1 MYPILFALGSFSF
14 RTSYLFILLGAFFGI
29 LVGLK
34 ETKRVGFPMGTF
46 RLYWIIILPLALLFS
61 LSDKFIFNNSFF
73 YSFQN
78 LEILLSFGL
87 VSSFGVI
94 WRMLLLGYLIAKWKR
109 ENSALLLDLISLTIP
124 LSLGIYRIGCLLNGC
139 CYGLETDSFWG
150 IFLPGHS
157 GIWAN
162 RYPTQIWLL
171 LFNFMLFGWLWSRR
185 KSKSFDGHLTLSYL
199 ILFSLGRLLIDAFR
213 ELPDVLSVFNLPQI
227 MAITTLLIALY
238 IYLEINLSKR
248 SKIV

>member
-1 MYPILFALGSFSF
+1 MYPILFTIDGFSF
-14 RTSYLFILLGAFFGI
+14 RTSYLFILLGTFFGI
-29 LVGLK
+29 WVGLK
-34 ETKRVGFPMGTF
+34 EAQRVGFPVRVF

-61 LSDKFIFNNSFF
+61 LSDRMIFDNSFF
-73 YSFQN
+73 YTFQN

-94 WRMLLLGYLIAKWKR
+94 WRMLLLGYLVAKLCKG
-109 ENSALLLDLISLTIP
+109 NTGLLLDLISLTLP

-171 LFNFMLFGWLWSRR
+171 LFNFALFIWLWSRR
-185 KSKSFDGHLTLSYL
+185 KSKPFDGHLTLSYL
-199 ILFSLGRLLIDAFR
+199 ILFSLGRLIIDAFR
-213 ELPDVLSVFNLPQI
+213 DLPHVLCAFNLSQI
-227 MAITTLLIALY
+227 MAIITLLIALY
-238 IYLEINLSKR
+238 IRFERKLSKR
-248 SKIV
+248 SIAT